1 MTLTATVGRE
11 AELDSIQAFVDAV
24 PRGPSALT
32 ISGEAGIGK
41 TILWEAGVESAR
53 DHGFRVLMCRGIEAE
68 ASLSFAALSDL
79 VTPVF
84 EHVAPALTPPR
95 RRALEVALL
104 LADAEGSTP
113 DRLAIGLAV
122 LDTLR
127 ALSAIG
133 PCVVALD
140 DVQWIDASSAM
151 ALQIALKRLTSEPIG
166 VLVTVRDSPGT
177 PLPIDLGHCFVDST
191 HSVRVGPI
199 SLSPLH
205 HLLRDRLSLELSRP
219 ELERLHAST
228 DGNPFFA
235 LEVGREMVRTDT
247 RSTRAG
253 GLRVPDSLRELV
265 GGRLARLPTHTGDVL
280 LEMAALARPTIDVLV
295 AAHGDREAVLKALD
309 VAERAGVVRL
319 DDSRIRFAHPLHAS
333 ICYQQ
338 APVWKRQAVHR
349 ALAYAVSDLEE
360 RALHLARAADGD
372 DADVAAALEAAA
384 EGAGARGAPAAGAE
398 LCELAV
404 ALTPALLAAE
414 SRRRMKQAAIFHRLS
429 GDVERSISLL
439 EVLRSEI
446 PGGPDKADVLVEL
459 CETRRFSLPA
469 VLGLC
474 EEALAEAA
482 GDDGRSARVRL
493 TRTQSLL
500 MNGAVGPALEDARA
514 ALVLG
519 ELIQD
524 PEVIAMAI
532 ARIGHAETYGA
543 AVTPGLTER
552 GIEVERGLQ
561 GGLQYLD
568 SPRASHA
575 RQAMR
580 IGNLEESRFLLEEL
594 ASAATERGD
603 ERTHAQTLGSLA
615 LVEWFAGRW
624 NIALAHAREAYES
637 MEQTGE
643 GHGAGASGR
652 TQALIEADLGLV
664 DRARARAEEGVA
676 ASREMSD
683 DFFEISAL
691 GVLGRLE
698 LMLGNA
704 EAASVLLRPLPQR
717 LIDLGINDPTVPVW
731 PDALEALA
739 AVGDLAAARVW
750 LDRWDKQARL
760 IGSPWGMATA
770 ERCRG
775 LILAADGD
783 FARAAEAFEDA
794 LRVLEGYGYPL
805 ERGRTLLCMGSV
817 LRQAQQRA
825 AARDALEQAIAIFD
839 ELGGRLWAE
848 RARAELARIS
858 GRRAPSEV
866 LTGTERQVAEL
877 AGAGESNKEIAASLH
892 LGVSTV
898 EAHLSSV
905 YRKLN
910 AKRAELA
917 SKLSELTT

>member
-1 MTLTATVGRE
+1 
-11 AELDSIQAFVDAV
+11 
-24 PRGPSALT
+24 
-32 ISGEAGIGK
+32 
-41 TILWEAGVESAR
+41 
-53 DHGFRVLMCRGIEAE
+53 
-68 ASLSFAALSDL
+68 
-79 VTPVF
+79 
-84 EHVAPALTPPR
+84 
-95 RRALEVALL
+95 
-104 LADAEGSTP
+104 
-113 DRLAIGLAV
+113 
-122 LDTLR
+122 
-127 ALSAIG
+127 
-133 PCVVALD
+133 
-140 DVQWIDASSAM
+140 
-151 ALQIALKRLTSEPIG
+151 
-166 VLVTVRDSPGT
+166 
-177 PLPIDLGHCFVDST
+177 
-191 HSVRVGPI
+191 
-199 SLSPLH
+199 
-205 HLLRDRLSLELSRP
+205 
-219 ELERLHAST
+219 
-228 DGNPFFA
+228 
-235 LEVGREMVRTDT
+235 
-247 RSTRAG
+247 
-253 GLRVPDSLRELV
+253 
-265 GGRLARLPTHTGDVL
+265 
-280 LEMAALARPTIDVLV
+280 MAALARPTIDVLV

-349 ALAYAVSDLEE
+349 RLAYAVSDLEE

-532 ARIGHAETYGA
+532 ARIGHAETSGA

-825 AARDALEQAIAIFD
+825 AARERAGAGDRDLRRARGPSVGRASPSGARSHQRPPRAVGGADRNRAAGRRARGRREQQGDRRVTPSRREHGRGALVERVPKAEREARRACV
-839 ELGGRLWAE
+839 EAE
-848 RARAELARIS
+848 RAHNVSATAATIGHETELAAIDAFLDGAGASAQALVLVGEAGIGKTTLWEHAVEAARAKFCS
-858 GRRAPSEV
+858 RPFVPRHRSRVVAFVRRVVGSSRTGVRRHRSRAPGA
-866 LTGTERQVAEL
+866 TPAR
-877 AGAGESNKEIAASLH
+877 AGSSSAA
-892 LGVSTV
+892 
-898 EAHLSSV
+898 
-905 YRKLN
+905 R
-910 AKRAELA
+910 
-917 SKLSELTT
+917 